1 MAPQNFAAWQT
12 APKASSLEVKDAPYT
27 KPAAAEILIRN
38 FAVAVN
44 IVDAV
49 TQSVGP
55 DLFPWITYPQ
65 ILGNDIAG
73 EVAEV
78 GPGVESF
85 KPGDRVVAHAIN
97 ITNNKPSEGAFQLY
111 TIVSD
116 FMAAPIPSSLS
127 YEQACVLPLALSTAA
142 CGLYQEDQLALELP
156 VSPPRSSTGKTLL
169 VWGGA
174 SSVGCCAVQLAVAS
188 GYEVFA
194 VASPKNV
201 ALLEKLGAAKVFDY
215 HQGDVVQQIVGA
227 FVGKDSA
234 GGVAIAPGSIGPVA
248 EVLSQ
253 VTGVKLIANISVQA
267 AELPEGVKANNVF
280 GGTLRD
286 NKVGRA
292 VYSDFLGKALAA
304 GTFICAP
311 EPQVVGKGLESVQQ
325 AFEVCREG
333 VSAKKVVVTLA

>member
-1 MAPQNFAAWQT
+1 MVSQNLAAWQT
-12 APKASSLEVKDAPYT
+12 APKAPSLEVKDAPYT

-49 TQSVGP
+49 TQSAGP
-55 DLFPWITYPQ
+55 DLFPWIKYPQ

-116 FMAAPIPSSLS
+116 FMAAPIPNSLS
-127 YEQACVLPLALSTAA
+127 YEQA
-142 CGLYQEDQLALELP
+142 
-156 VSPPRSSTGKTLL
+156 TGKTLL

-194 VASPKNV
+194 VASPKNF

-215 HQGDVVQQIVGA
+215 HQGDVIKQIVSA

-234 GGVAIAPGSIGPVA
+234 GGMAIAPGSIGPVA